1 MTINSRAKGAGAEL
15 EFSNIVYQWSGIR
28 LIRNLEQSRS
38 GGHDLIVHADEFGP
52 IADSFRTLA
61 IECKRYGKVTPGL
74 IKTWWQQ
81 AKEQAELNGLQPILA
96 YRADRQDWQVIAPLH
111 IINGSMSINMGLDCA
126 CSMSVIGFCSIIR
139 DGTPALVEG
148 KDHE

>member
-15 EFSNIVYQWSGIR
+15 EFSNIIYQWSGIR

-38 GGHDLIVHADEFGP
+38 GGHDLIVHADEVGQV
-52 IADSFRTLA
+52 ADSFRTLA

-96 YRADRQDWQVIAPLH
+96 YRADRCDWQVIAPLH
-111 IINGSMSINMGLDCA
+111 LINDSMARNMGLDCA
-126 CSMSVIGFCSIIR
+126 CSMSVKGFCC
-139 DGTPALVEG
+139 ALELATGSHFSTVG
-148 KDHE
+148 S